1 MDIDQLIAFE
11 RIVREGSFSR
21 AAWALTIAQP
31 TISARIQALEQELGG
46 PLFARNS
53 RRISLTALG
62 ASFLPYARRAIGVL
76 NEGVAA
82 ARLAHSGQ
90 RGRIAVGGLGSLAH
104 GLFGPTLAH
113 FHSSHPQVECYM
125 RAADHVQIIELL
137 YDGVIDMGL
146 ITWPCLDPLLADLTP
161 LLYLREP
168 VVFVVPKNHPLA
180 RRDTVTQADI
190 LEWGDPF
197 LKLRWWQATHVSVA
211 RLATR
216 AKSVA
221 DVPMEVARYLVL
233 HGIGIGF
240 FTHTLIA
247 EDLAA
252 GNIMALAVADLSPIY
267 RDCAFVRLT
276 RNTALDPAEL
286 DFVASLREQAE
297 RMGLLAEEL

>member
-21 AAWALTIAQP
+21 AAWALNIAQP

-53 RRISLTALG
+53 RRVVLTALG

-76 NEGVAA
+76 NEGVEA

-104 GLFGPTLAH
+104 GLFGPALVR
-113 FHSSHPQVECYM
+113 FHASHPHVECYL
-125 RAADHVQIIELL
+125 RAADHVQIVEML

-161 LLYLREP
+161 LLYIHEP

-180 RRDTVTQADI
+180 QRDTVTQADI

-197 LKLRWWQATHVSVA
+197 LKLRWWQATHISVA

-221 DVPMEVARYLVL
+221 DVPMQVARYLVL
-233 HGIGIGF
+233 HGVGIGF
-240 FTHTLIA
+240 FTRTLIA

-252 GNIMALAVADLSPIY
+252 GQIVALPVADLPPIY

-276 RNTALDPAEL
+276 RNAALDPAAL

-297 RMGLLAEEL
+297 QLGLLAAEL